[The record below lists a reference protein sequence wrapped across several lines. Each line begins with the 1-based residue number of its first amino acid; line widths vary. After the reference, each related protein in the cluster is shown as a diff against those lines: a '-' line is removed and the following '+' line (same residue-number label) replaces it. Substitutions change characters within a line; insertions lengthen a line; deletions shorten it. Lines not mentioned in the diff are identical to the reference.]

1 MTNSLSITLHD
12 SPSEAPSYNKPEHL
26 FANLTTARVVGRGT
40 QAGFPT
46 VDFIFED
53 ERGQKYV
60 AMLTG
65 RLVQNLAAAV
75 LGMQQRTA
83 DQNSGSH

>member
-1 MTNSLSITLHD
+1 MTNQLSITLHD
-12 SPSEAPSYNKPEHL
+12 SPTEAPSYNKPEHL

-53 ERGQKYV
+53 ESGQKYV

-65 RLVQNLAAAV
+65 GLVENLAAAV
-75 LGMQQRTA
+75 LGMKQRTA
-83 DQNSGSH
+83 DQNPGSH